1 MQGIELQ
8 RAGNGFPSLGPF
20 VSKDVAE
27 LRTRMRRL
35 FDEPFGKFF
44 GEPLRTELLSPSM
57 GWYPAVEVTETSDE
71 FTITAEL
78 PGMKRKDVHLDF
90 DNDTLTLRGEKEDK
104 REEKDSARRYYVCER
119 NFGAFQRSFSFPLGD
134 LDKTSAEFSDGVLTI
149 HVPKLAH
156 AKTHG
161 RKIEIADKK

>member
-8 RAGNGFPSLGPF
+8 RATNGFSSLGPS

-44 GEPLRTELLSPSM
+44 DEPFRPELLSSTM
-57 GWYPAVEVTETSDE
+57 GWYPPIEVTETSEE
-71 FTITAEL
+71 FTVIAEL

-90 DNDTLTLRGEKEDK
+90 DNGTLTLRGEKEDK
-104 REEKDSARRYYVCER
+104 REEKDSTRRFYVCER
-119 NFGAFQRSFSFPLGD
+119 NYGAFQRSFSFPFAD
-134 LDKTSAEFSDGVLTI
+134 MDKATAEFSDGLLTI
-149 HVPKLAH
+149 HVPKLPH
-156 AKTHG
+156 AKMHG
-161 RKIEIADKK
+161 HKIEIADKK